1 MVISPHT
8 QGSTP
13 LSFPAVANQH
23 QFHTTPSI
31 PAPISAAV
39 LYSLKQHH
47 NSRQQHL
54 QTTLLTA
61 GLLHNKHSTRTTF
74 FFPTIFLLQLQFLCF
89 KHLISTNSS
98 NTNTKS
104 AQTSSLSSS
113 KLQIKHTAP
122 LTHTCRAPHK
132 TCSSSH
138 SDAFIQS
145 QQAANSSTQPSPCLS
160 PNWQPTAAPSLLP
173 VFLSTK
179 QVPPGPQ
186 HSSSFCLVDPRF
198 SSLCGY
204 SPGSTPPPC
213 SRRRP
218 RLPARAPMLLD
229 RRPAAPPL
237 SDASPPSQHGSTST
251 HRFMRLPSPSPLPP
265 WL

>member
-160 PNWQPTAAPSLLP
+160 LHQASTTRTTTQLELLSGGSAILLLVWLLTRQHAPSVLATTSQAPGTRTDAPRPGVQLRRLCPTPHHQVNTAALPLIDSCDCHHRRLSLL
-173 VFLSTK
+173 
-179 QVPPGPQ
+179 
-186 HSSSFCLVDPRF
+186 
-198 SSLCGY
+198 
-204 SPGSTPPPC
+204 GSDT
-213 SRRRP
+213 
-218 RLPARAPMLLD
+218 M
-229 RRPAAPPL
+229 
-237 SDASPPSQHGSTST
+237 
-251 HRFMRLPSPSPLPP
+251 
-265 WL
+265 